1 LSDEA
6 FLYFTIIL
14 FVIAIIYWIGL
25 LIYIFYDDIIDLLS
39 HNQKNIIQEE
49 PVYQPQLNKLRKPV
63 K

>member
-1 LSDEA
+1 MSDEA